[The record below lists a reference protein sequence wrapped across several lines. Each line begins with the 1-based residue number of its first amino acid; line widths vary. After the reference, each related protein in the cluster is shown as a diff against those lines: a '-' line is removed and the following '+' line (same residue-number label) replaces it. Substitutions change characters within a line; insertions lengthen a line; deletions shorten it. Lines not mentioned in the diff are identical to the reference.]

1 MNNNKY
7 EDWQE
12 VELDMDDIEELE
24 ELEVEHGNLLRG
36 IVNALII
43 EGLFITACIMIGL
56 LISIL

>member
-1 MNNNKY
+1 MNNKKY

-24 ELEVEHGNLLRG
+24 ALEEEHGNLARG
-36 IVNALII
+36 IVNGLII
-43 EGLFITACIMIGL
+43 EGLFITACITIGL

>member
-7 EDWQE
+7 DWQE

-24 ELEVEHGNLLRG
+24 ELEVEHGNLARG
-36 IVNALII
+36 IVNGLII

>member
-7 EDWQE
+7 ENWQE

-24 ELEVEHGNLLRG
+24 ELEVEHGNLARG

-43 EGLFITACIMIGL
+43 EGLFITACVMIGL